1 MKCRAAYRRQHS
13 VSSVFFFLL
22 SGMMAPHANYPRNT
36 LTLSRSYHFHG
47 TPVRFVRLLPSRST
61 RLIEWASKCLS
72 LFCRDA
78 FYHFGTN
85 RTQKKPYRPIISR
98 QAIMQWLGTS
108 EVREKSKKRVV
119 QVASPKSRNVFIQT
133 YMIATFHK
141 PLRLSRCLKPI
152 LDINFKCSLHFHL
165 PYRKFSFGPCNLTF
179 INREWKEKK
188 RKEKNKTRHACILNT
203 WNSYELPSKRGNSSR
218 SFQ

>member
-108 EVREKSKKRVV
+108 EVREKSKKKDSTSSITEKSKRFYSDLYDRDVS
-119 QVASPKSRNVFIQT
+119 QTASPKSLLET
-133 YMIATFHK
+133 DPWHK
-141 PLRLSRCLKPI
+141 
-152 LDINFKCSLHFHL
+152 F
-165 PYRKFSFGPCNLTF
+165 
-179 INREWKEKK
+179 
-188 RKEKNKTRHACILNT
+188 
-203 WNSYELPSKRGNSSR
+203 
-218 SFQ
+218 